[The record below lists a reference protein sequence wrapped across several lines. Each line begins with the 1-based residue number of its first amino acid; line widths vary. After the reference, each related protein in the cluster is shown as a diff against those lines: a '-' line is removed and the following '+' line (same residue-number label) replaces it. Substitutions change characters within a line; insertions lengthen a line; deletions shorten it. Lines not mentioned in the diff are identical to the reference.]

1 MATMKARRD
10 NLRACCWLA
19 LVLLSAC
26 GSEDKGTATNDNA
39 TAQCTPPAKVLCDC
53 EAGPSGTRTCQ
64 IDGSWSVCACNAAAS
79 GGSGGTGALPT
90 GGMSA
95 GLGGASAGMGEAG
108 AVASGGAGG
117 AAGAGDTGG
126 TGAMPPSQVL
136 VPPED
141 VAQCAGSAPPADG
154 EEVTVLEI
162 RTSDVVPGGFV
173 SQAGT
178 TYACFWVELDMPEK
192 HHIIGWE
199 GAVGTDRTVHHQQV
213 SLGEKPFYLAQQGG
227 LCGLPSVDYTWTGG
241 TTPEWTPALA
251 GFPIGGAENGGKAR
265 FLWQVHFEGATTYS
279 GGFNAYVT
287 KNLRKYDSANFEQ
300 GDVAGISIPANAAA
314 THVATCTPDMTRMKI
329 THPIYVYASML
340 HAHLAIRHIKAE
352 HFRDGMLINTFGD
365 QMASGFAGFFDQ
377 RFLPHAPC
385 IELLPGDEIVTTCEY
400 MNPFPFEVT
409 GGERTDQEMCT
420 VFMQYF
426 PRLPDNR
433 SNFCGTIDS
442 TGGFNP

>member
-1 MATMKARRD
+1 MNGASD
-10 NLRACCWLA
+10 P
-19 LVLLSAC
+19 
-26 GSEDKGTATNDNA
+26 
-39 TAQCTPPAKVLCDC
+39 CTPPEMRGCGCVDNRP
-53 EAGPSGTRTCQ
+53 GISRCQ
-64 IDGSWSVCACNAAAS
+64 VDGSWSACVCSDNTT
-79 GGSGGTGALPT
+79 GGAGGTNAVAT
-90 GGMSA
+90 GGVGSA
-95 GLGGASAGMGEAG
+95 GNAGVGEAG
-108 AVASGGAGG
+108 AIASGGVGG
-117 AAGAGDTGG
+117 GAGAGAMGG
-126 TGAMPPSQVL
+126 DGGDMPPAQVL

-141 VAQCAGSAPPADG
+141 LAMCAGSAPPSAN
-154 EEVTVLEI
+154 ETVEVLEI

-178 TYACFWVELDMPEK
+178 TYACFWVEIDMPEK

-241 TTPEWTPALA
+241 TMPEWTPAIA
-251 GFPIGGAENGGKAR
+251 GFPIGGPESGGKAR
-265 FLWQVHFEGATTYS
+265 FLWQVHLEGATTYS
-279 GGFNAYVT
+279 GGFNAYIT

-300 GDVAGISIPANAAA
+300 GDVEGISIPANGAA
-314 THVATCTPDMTRMKI
+314 THVATCTPEMTTMKI

-352 HFRDGMLINTFGD
+352 HFRGGALINTFGD
-365 QMASGFAGFFDQ
+365 QMATGFAGFFDQ
-377 RFLPHAPC
+377 RFQPHTPC

-442 TGGFNP
+442 TGGFTP